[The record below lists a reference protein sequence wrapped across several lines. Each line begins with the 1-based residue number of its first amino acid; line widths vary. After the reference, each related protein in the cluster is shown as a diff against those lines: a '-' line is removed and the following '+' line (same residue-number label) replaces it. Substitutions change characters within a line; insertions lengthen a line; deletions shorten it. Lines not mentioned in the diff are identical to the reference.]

1 MPKGKV
7 FAYARTSSKTN
18 AKNPFGS
25 RKRQIDSALAAA
37 GATKKTPVELV
48 CDVICGTLPL
58 PQRSTFTNLLE
69 KASKTKQKKVYVGE
83 SRAVARNYDLSDEL
97 YKMGKKLGVTIVAAD
112 APGLFDHNPGP
123 LQVFQRRVDFARTE
137 LEKDLTV
144 LRLGQSRDAELKT
157 QGAKEVAALKRKKA
171 KLSPQ
176 KITFEGKAKLV
187 GRRST
192 LEKKGKLTNKQV
204 AEAKKAIKG
213 QRKGRVRLA
222 GHGRQA
228 LRRAQVRDSFARL
241 GAAHRQRI

>member
-123 LQVFQRRVDFARTE
+123 LQVCERVKGNPCIE
-137 LEKDLTV
+137 
-144 LRLGQSRDAELKT
+144 G
-157 QGAKEVAALKRKKA
+157 AAL
-171 KLSPQ
+171 
-176 KITFEGKAKLV
+176 IE
-187 GRRST
+187 
-192 LEKKGKLTNKQV
+192 
-204 AEAKKAIKG
+204 
-213 QRKGRVRLA
+213 
-222 GHGRQA
+222 
-228 LRRAQVRDSFARL
+228 
-241 GAAHRQRI
+241 

>member
-144 LRLGQSRDAELKT
+144 LRLGQSRDAAPKW
-157 QGAKEVAALKRKKA
+157 R
-171 KLSPQ
+171 
-176 KITFEGKAKLV
+176 
-187 GRRST
+187 GRRRSPRSSARRPSCPRRRSHSR
-192 LEKKGKLTNKQV
+192 GKPSSS
-204 AEAKKAIKG
+204 AG
-213 QRKGRVRLA
+213 DRPWRKRGN
-222 GHGRQA
+222 
-228 LRRAQVRDSFARL
+228 
-241 GAAHRQRI
+241 